1 MALADNTLKR
11 KLRHLD
17 NFYGFCDSR
26 FGTDSFDA
34 TISDR
39 DAARTQ
45 QMVEAFYLDL
55 TAAQSFNTTAV
66 QCWDAVRD
74 FVQRLARQRA
84 PSGQAWDAL
93 SSTLWT
99 MGRLRHPRRGRF
111 RFARALPTSTLTDLL
126 EVAHPDARRNPF
138 RGAHVRVRNWL
149 MVNVLLLAGLRR
161 GELMLLECGALKSDI
176 DVDTGDLVY
185 WPDVTTNTAHFKL

>member
-1 MALADNTLKR
+1 MLIHTRGVPAFVIVDPDRMIPRFWATAWSLSIRGMALADNTLKR

-26 FGTDSFDA
+26 FGTNSFDA

-126 EVAHPDARRNPF
+126 EV
-138 RGAHVRVRNWL
+138 
-149 MVNVLLLAGLRR
+149 
-161 GELMLLECGALKSDI
+161 
-176 DVDTGDLVY
+176 
-185 WPDVTTNTAHFKL
+185 